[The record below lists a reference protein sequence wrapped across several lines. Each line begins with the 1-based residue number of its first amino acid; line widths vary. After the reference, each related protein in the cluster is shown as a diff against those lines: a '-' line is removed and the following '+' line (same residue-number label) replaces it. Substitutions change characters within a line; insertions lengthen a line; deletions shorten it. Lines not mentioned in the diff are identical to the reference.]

1 MYKSFKGKKVM
12 KKEIIFK
19 IKNLNKK
26 FKNSLVLN
34 DITFNI
40 FEGETLGVVGPSGCG
55 KSTFGKILLLLLAP
69 DSGEIIYKNK
79 NIFNYN
85 KRDVLESR
93 KDIQMVLQDPYLS
106 LNPKKNIQWHLEE
119 PLSVLN
125 FPKHKRLEKILS
137 MLELVGL
144 SKDYLN
150 KYPNQLS
157 GGQKQRVLILA
168 ALLINPKVIILDES
182 VSALDISVQAQIL
195 NLLVELQQKLNLT
208 YIFISHDLNVVKYMC
223 DRIISFEN
231 GKVINI

>member
-1 MYKSFKGKKVM
+1 MKSK
-12 KKEIIFK
+12 IIFK
-19 IKNLNKK
+19 INNLNKK
-26 FKNSLVLN
+26 FKDSLVLN
-34 DITFNI
+34 NINFNV
-40 FEGETLGVVGPSGCG
+40 FQGETLGIVGPSGCG
-55 KSTFGKILLLLLAP
+55 KSTFGKILLLLLSP
-69 DSGEIIYKNK
+69 DSGEIIYKDK
-79 NIFNYN
+79 NIFDYN
-85 KRDVLESR
+85 KSEILEFR

-119 PLSVLN
+119 PLSVINYPKNERLN
-125 FPKHKRLEKILS
+125 KILS

-168 ALLINPKVIILDES
+168 ALLINPKVIVLDES

-195 NLLVELQQKLNLT
+195 NLLVQLQQKLNLT
-208 YIFISHDLNVVKYMC
+208 YIFISHDLNVIKYMC

-231 GKVINI
+231 ENLIYIK

>member
-1 MYKSFKGKKVM
+1 M
-12 KKEIIFK
+12 KNKIIFK

-26 FKNSLVLN
+26 FKNSMVLDN
-34 DITFNI
+34 VNFDI
-40 FEGETLGVVGPSGCG
+40 FEGETLGIVGPSGCG
-55 KSTFGKILLLLLAP
+55 KSTFGKLLLLLLSP
-69 DSGEIIYKNK
+69 NSGEIIYKNK
-79 NIFNYN
+79 NIFDYN
-85 KRDVLESR
+85 KNEILEFR
-93 KDIQMVLQDPYLS
+93 KDVQMVLQDPYLS
-106 LNPKKNIQWHLEE
+106 LNPRKNIKWHLEE
-119 PLSVLN
+119 PLAVLN
-125 FPKHKRLEKILS
+125 YPKNERLKKILS

-144 SKDYLN
+144 SKDYLD

-168 ALLINPKVIILDES
+168 ALLINPKIIVLDES

-231 GKVINI
+231 GKVIDI

>member
-1 MYKSFKGKKVM
+1 M
-12 KKEIIFK
+12 KNKIIFK

-26 FKNSLVLN
+26 FKNSMVLDN
-34 DITFNI
+34 VNFDI
-40 FEGETLGVVGPSGCG
+40 FEGETLGIVGPSGCW
-55 KSTFGKILLLLLAP
+55 KSTFGKILLLLLSP
-69 DSGEIIYKNK
+69 NSGEIIYKNK
-79 NIFNYN
+79 NIFDYN
-85 KRDVLESR
+85 KNEILEFR
-93 KDIQMVLQDPYLS
+93 KDVQIVLQDPYLS
-106 LNPKKNIQWHLEE
+106 LNPRKNIKWHLEE
-119 PLSVLN
+119 PLAVLN
-125 FPKHKRLEKILS
+125 YPKNERLKKILS

-144 SKDYLN
+144 SKDYLD

-168 ALLINPKVIILDES
+168 ALLINPKIIVLDES

-231 GKVINI
+231 GKVIDI

>member
-1 MYKSFKGKKVM
+1 M
-12 KKEIIFK
+12 KNKIIFK

-26 FKNSLVLN
+26 FKNSMILDNVN
-34 DITFNI
+34 FDI
-40 FEGETLGVVGPSGCG
+40 FEGETLGIVGPSGCG
-55 KSTFGKILLLLLAP
+55 KSTFGKILLLLLSP
-69 DSGEIIYKNK
+69 NSGEIIYKNK
-79 NIFNYN
+79 NIFDYN
-85 KRDVLESR
+85 KNEILEFR
-93 KDIQMVLQDPYLS
+93 KDVQMVLQDPYLS
-106 LNPKKNIQWHLEE
+106 LNPRKNIKWHLEE
-119 PLSVLN
+119 PLAVLN
-125 FPKHKRLEKILS
+125 YPKNERLKKILS

-144 SKDYLN
+144 SKDYLD

-168 ALLINPKVIILDES
+168 ALLINPKIIVLDES

-231 GKVINI
+231 GKVIDI

>member
-1 MYKSFKGKKVM
+1 MHKSYKGKKIM
-12 KKEIIFK
+12 KNKIIFK

-26 FKNSLVLN
+26 FKNSMILDNVN
-34 DITFNI
+34 FDI
-40 FEGETLGVVGPSGCG
+40 FEGETLGIVGPSGCG
-55 KSTFGKILLLLLAP
+55 KSTFGKILLLLLSP
-69 DSGEIIYKNK
+69 NSGEIIYKNK
-79 NIFNYN
+79 NIFDYN
-85 KRDVLESR
+85 KNEILEFR
-93 KDIQMVLQDPYLS
+93 KDVQMVLQDPYLS
-106 LNPKKNIQWHLEE
+106 LNPRKNIKWHLEE
-119 PLSVLN
+119 PLAVLN
-125 FPKHKRLEKILS
+125 YPKNERLKKILS

-144 SKDYLN
+144 SKDYLD

-168 ALLINPKVIILDES
+168 ALLINPKIIVLDES

-231 GKVINI
+231 GKVIDI

>member
-1 MYKSFKGKKVM
+1 M
-12 KKEIIFK
+12 KNKIIFK

-26 FKNSLVLN
+26 FKNSMVLDN
-34 DITFNI
+34 VNFDI
-40 FEGETLGVVGPSGCG
+40 FEGEALGIVGPSGCG
-55 KSTFGKILLLLLAP
+55 KSTFGKILLLLLSP
-69 DSGEIIYKNK
+69 NSGEIIYKNK
-79 NIFNYN
+79 NIFDYN
-85 KRDVLESR
+85 KNEILEFR
-93 KDIQMVLQDPYLS
+93 KDVQMVLQDPYLS
-106 LNPKKNIQWHLEE
+106 LNPRKNIKWHLEE
-119 PLSVLN
+119 PLAVLN
-125 FPKHKRLEKILS
+125 YPKNERLKKILS

-144 SKDYLN
+144 SKDYLD

-168 ALLINPKVIILDES
+168 ALLINPKIIVLDES

-231 GKVINI
+231 GKVIDI

>member
-1 MYKSFKGKKVM
+1 MLFRS
-12 KKEIIFK
+12 E
-19 IKNLNKK
+19 
-26 FKNSLVLN
+26 
-34 DITFNI
+34 
-40 FEGETLGVVGPSGCG
+40 
-55 KSTFGKILLLLLAP
+55 
-69 DSGEIIYKNK
+69 
-79 NIFNYN
+79 
-85 KRDVLESR
+85 
-93 KDIQMVLQDPYLS
+93 
-106 LNPKKNIQWHLEE
+106 
-119 PLSVLN
+119 
-125 FPKHKRLEKILS
+125 RLEKILS

-168 ALLINPKVIILDES
+168 ALLINPKVIVLDES

>member
-1 MYKSFKGKKVM
+1 MKSK
-12 KKEIIFK
+12 IIFK
-19 IKNLNKK
+19 INNLNKK
-26 FKNSLVLN
+26 FKDSLVLN
-34 DITFNI
+34 NINFNV
-40 FEGETLGVVGPSGCG
+40 FQGETLGIVGPSGCG
-55 KSTFGKILLLLLAP
+55 KSTFGKILLLLLSP
-69 DSGEIIYKNK
+69 DSGEIIYKDK
-79 NIFNYN
+79 NIFDYN
-85 KRDVLESR
+85 KSEILEFR

-119 PLSVLN
+119 PLSVINYPKNERLN
-125 FPKHKRLEKILS
+125 KILS

-168 ALLINPKVIILDES
+168 ALLINPKVIVLDES

-195 NLLVELQQKLNLT
+195 NLLVQLQQKLNLT

-231 GKVINI
+231 ENLIYIK

>member
-1 MYKSFKGKKVM
+1 M
-12 KKEIIFK
+12 KNKIIFK

-26 FKNSLVLN
+26 FKNSMILDNVN
-34 DITFNI
+34 FDI
-40 FEGETLGVVGPSGCG
+40 FEGETLGIVGPSGCG
-55 KSTFGKILLLLLAP
+55 KSTFGKILLLLLSP
-69 DSGEIIYKNK
+69 NSGEIIYKNK
-79 NIFNYN
+79 NIFDYN
-85 KRDVLESR
+85 KNEILEFR
-93 KDIQMVLQDPYLS
+93 KDVQMVLQDPYLS
-106 LNPKKNIQWHLEE
+106 LNPRKNIKWHLEE
-119 PLSVLN
+119 PLAVLN
-125 FPKHKRLEKILS
+125 YPKNERLKKILS

-144 SKDYLN
+144 SKDYLD

-168 ALLINPKVIILDES
+168 ALLINPKIIVLDES

-231 GKVINI
+231 GK

>member
-1 MYKSFKGKKVM
+1 M
-12 KKEIIFK
+12 KNKIIFK

-26 FKNSLVLN
+26 FKNSMVLDN
-34 DITFNI
+34 VNFDI
-40 FEGETLGVVGPSGCG
+40 FEGETLGIVGPSGCG
-55 KSTFGKILLLLLAP
+55 KSTFGKILLLLLSP
-69 DSGEIIYKNK
+69 NSGEIIYKNK
-79 NIFNYN
+79 NIFDYN
-85 KRDVLESR
+85 KNEILEFR
-93 KDIQMVLQDPYLS
+93 KDVQMVLQDPYLS
-106 LNPKKNIQWHLEE
+106 LNPRKNIKWHLEE
-119 PLSVLN
+119 PLAVLN
-125 FPKHKRLEKILS
+125 YPKNERLKKILS

-144 SKDYLN
+144 SKDYLD

-168 ALLINPKVIILDES
+168 ALLINPKIIVLDES

-231 GKVINI
+231 GKVIDI

>member
-1 MYKSFKGKKVM
+1 MYQSFKGKGSM
-12 KKEIIFK
+12 KNKIIFK

-26 FKNSLVLN
+26 FKNSLILN
-34 DITFNI
+34 NVTFNI
-40 FEGETLGVVGPSGCG
+40 FEGETLGIVGPSGCG
-55 KSTFGKILLLLLAP
+55 KSTFGKILLLLLSP

-79 NIFNYN
+79 NIFDYN
-85 KRDVLESR
+85 KNEILEFR

-106 LNPKKNIQWHLEE
+106 LNPKKSIQWHLEE
-119 PLSVLN
+119 SLSVLN

-144 SKDYLN
+144 SRDYLN

-168 ALLINPKVIILDES
+168 ALLINPKVIVLDES

-195 NLLVELQQKLNLT
+195 NLLVELQKKLNLT

-231 GKVINI
+231 GKVIDI

>member
-1 MYKSFKGKKVM
+1 MKSK
-12 KKEIIFK
+12 IIFK
-19 IKNLNKK
+19 INNLNKK
-26 FKNSLVLN
+26 FKDSLVLN
-34 DITFNI
+34 NINFNV
-40 FEGETLGVVGPSGCG
+40 FQGETLGIVGPSGCG
-55 KSTFGKILLLLLAP
+55 KSTFGKILLLLLSP
-69 DSGEIIYKNK
+69 DSGEIIYKDK
-79 NIFNYN
+79 NIFDYN
-85 KRDVLESR
+85 KSEILEFR

-119 PLSVLN
+119 PLSVINYPKNERLN
-125 FPKHKRLEKILS
+125 KILS

-168 ALLINPKVIILDES
+168 ALLINPKVIVLDES

-195 NLLVELQQKLNLT
+195 NLLVQLQQKLNLT
-208 YIFISHDLNVVKYMC
+208 YIFISHDLNVIKYMC

-231 GKVINI
+231 GNVVYI

>member
-1 MYKSFKGKKVM
+1 M
-12 KKEIIFK
+12 KNKIIFK

-26 FKNSLVLN
+26 FKNSMILDNVN
-34 DITFNI
+34 FDI
-40 FEGETLGVVGPSGCG
+40 FEGETLGIVGPSGCG
-55 KSTFGKILLLLLAP
+55 KSTFGKILLLLLSP
-69 DSGEIIYKNK
+69 NSGEIIYKNK
-79 NIFNYN
+79 NIFDYN
-85 KRDVLESR
+85 KNEILEFR
-93 KDIQMVLQDPYLS
+93 KDVQMVLQDPYLS
-106 LNPKKNIQWHLEE
+106 LNPRKNIKWHLEE
-119 PLSVLN
+119 SLAVLN
-125 FPKHKRLEKILS
+125 YPKNERLKKILS

-144 SKDYLN
+144 SKDYLD

-168 ALLINPKVIILDES
+168 ALLINPKIIVLDES

-231 GKVINI
+231 GKVIDI

>member
-1 MYKSFKGKKVM
+1 
-12 KKEIIFK
+12 
-19 IKNLNKK
+19 
-26 FKNSLVLN
+26 
-34 DITFNI
+34 
-40 FEGETLGVVGPSGCG
+40 
-55 KSTFGKILLLLLAP
+55 
-69 DSGEIIYKNK
+69 
-79 NIFNYN
+79 
-85 KRDVLESR
+85 
-93 KDIQMVLQDPYLS
+93 
-106 LNPKKNIQWHLEE
+106 
-119 PLSVLN
+119 
-125 FPKHKRLEKILS
+125 

>member
-1 MYKSFKGKKVM
+1 MHKSYKRKRIM
-12 KKEIIFK
+12 KNKIIFK

-26 FKNSLVLN
+26 FKNSMVLDN
-34 DITFNI
+34 VNFDI
-40 FEGETLGVVGPSGCG
+40 FEGETLGIVGPSGCG
-55 KSTFGKILLLLLAP
+55 KSTFGKILLLLLSP
-69 DSGEIIYKNK
+69 NSGEIIYKNK
-79 NIFNYN
+79 NIFDYN
-85 KRDVLESR
+85 KNEILEFR
-93 KDIQMVLQDPYLS
+93 KDVQMVLQDPYLS
-106 LNPKKNIQWHLEE
+106 LNPRKNIKWHLEE
-119 PLSVLN
+119 PLAVLN
-125 FPKHKRLEKILS
+125 YPKNERLKKILS

-144 SKDYLN
+144 SKDYLD

-168 ALLINPKVIILDES
+168 ALLINPKIIVLDES

-231 GKVINI
+231 GKVIDI